1 MPHESIHD
9 MTSTRTRPFRRAAV
23 FFTALFFVL
32 LLLRLGVLDA
42 LLGGSRSLQAAPET
56 SSPAR
61 ESWMNIFHNSRKIGY
76 AHTRLDPRPGG
87 SELVE
92 QAWMRVTTMGMTQ
105 ELRLRT
111 RARLLPDLSLERLEF
126 ELASGPF
133 RFRAEGEVA
142 GDTLTVHTETAG
154 ARRRIDLPL
163 NRKLY
168 LPAAVLYALSPGQL
182 KPGDRYAFDI
192 FDPATLGQAA
202 VQLEVVERET
212 IQVMGAE
219 LPAVRV
225 SMGVRGMTQSAWI
238 GEGGDILR
246 ERGLLGMRLEK
257 TDRDDAVRGL
267 GTIAGE
273 DLAAAAAVAVDRE
286 LPDAAVRGQLRVRL
300 GGPGA
305 DRLQLKGGRQ
315 TVADGVLTV
324 ERERLEELPPAPAT
338 AELGALERAYL
349 RPEALIQ
356 SDHDRIKSQV
366 RAILGEV
373 SATEAPVEAARLL
386 VEWVHRNIE
395 KRPVLSLP
403 DALST
408 LEHRMG
414 DCNEHAVLLAALA
427 RAAGIP
433 ARVEAGVVYLR
444 GRFYYHAWNLL
455 YVGRWVTADAVFGQ
469 MPADVTHLRFVT
481 GSSQQQLDLLG
492 VMGNLTIE
500 VIE

>member
-1 MPHESIHD
+1 MPEVTTHCMKRD
-9 MTSTRTRPFRRAAV
+9 RMNAFRKAAV
-23 FFTALFFVL
+23 LFTGLFSL
-32 LLLRLGVLDA
+32 LLLVRLGVLDSV
-42 LLGGSRSLQAAPET
+42 LEGPRTLRAA
-56 SSPAR
+56 AGAAAAGR
-61 ESWMNIFHNSRKIGY
+61 ESWMTIFHNARKIGY
-76 AHTRLDPRPGG
+76 AHTRLEPRPGG
-87 SELVE
+87 SELLE
-92 QAWMRVTTMGMTQ
+92 QVWMRVTTMGMMQ

-111 RARLLPDLSLERLEF
+111 HARLAADLSLERLEF
-126 ELASGPF
+126 DLASGPF
-133 RFRAEGEVA
+133 RFRAESEVV
-142 GDTLTVHTETAG
+142 GNTLTVHTETAG
-154 ARRRIDLPL
+154 ARRRLDLTL
-163 NRKLY
+163 NGRLY
-168 LPAAVLYALSPGQL
+168 LPSAVLYAFEPRQL

-192 FDPATLGQAA
+192 FDPATLGQAP

-212 IQVMGAE
+212 IQVMGE
-219 LPAVRV
+219 DRPSVRV
-225 SMGVRGMTQSAWI
+225 SMGLRGMTQTAWI
-238 GEGGDILR
+238 AESGEVLR

-257 TDRDDAVRGL
+257 STREEALRDLGAV
-267 GTIAGE
+267 AGE
-273 DLAAAAAVAVDRE
+273 DLGEAAAVAPDRE
-286 LPDAAVRGQLRVRL
+286 IADAAGRSRLQVRL

-305 DRLQLKGGRQ
+305 DRLSLRGGRQ
-315 TVADGVLTV
+315 SVADGVLTV
-324 ERERLEELPPAPAT
+324 ERERLEDLPPGPP
-338 AELGALERAYL
+338 AELGTLERAYL

-356 SDHDRIKSQV
+356 SDHERV
-366 RAILGEV
+366 RSAVRSILGD
-373 SATEAPVEAARLL
+373 TPAASPPIENARRLM
-386 VEWVHRNIE
+386 EWVHRTID

-481 GSSQQQLDLLG
+481 GSAQQQLDLLG
-492 VMGNLTIE
+492 VIGNLTIE